1 MKIAVIDL
9 GSNSVRM
16 TVFLCENGNITELCN
31 ERKFVRLSEGL
42 SEDNLLKAEP
52 MNRTAAALSEFRR
65 IIDDLKCDKVCAVA
79 TEALRRAENAAEF
92 LCRIK
97 AECGI
102 EIKILSGE
110 EESRA
115 DFYASR
121 EFISAPSLIMDVG
134 GGSLEIIAA
143 DKNEMLAHIC
153 LPFGA
158 VVMTDK
164 LGRDSNALE
173 NFFADEFSR
182 IEFLKGFLPK
192 SVIALGGSVRALF
205 AVNNMNVHGRRLD
218 SASFL
223 ALSRQIFGM
232 TDAELSK
239 FPALADRADIITA
252 GLAPFSALIKATGA
266 GEIILNSHGVREG
279 IVLQCSE
286 EK

>member
-16 TVFLCENGNITELCN
+16 TVFLHENGKLTELCN
-31 ERKFVRLSEGL
+31 ERKYVRLSEGL
-42 SEDNLLKAEP
+42 SSDNMLKSEP
-52 MNRTAAALSEFRR
+52 MNRTSAALCEFRR
-65 IIDDLKCDKVCAVA
+65 TIDNLKCDKICAVA
-79 TEALRRAENAAEF
+79 TEALRRAENADEF
-92 LCRIK
+92 VSRVR
-97 AECGI
+97 AECGT

-121 EFISAPSLIMDVG
+121 EFINSTSLIMDVG

-143 DKNEMLAHIC
+143 SKNEMLSHIC

-182 IEFLKGFLPK
+182 IDFLKSLSPS
-192 SVIALGGSVRALF
+192 SVIGLGGSVRALF
-205 AVNNMNVHGRRLD
+205 AVNNMNFHGKRLD
-218 SASFL
+218 SSKFL
-223 ALSRQIFGM
+223 AFSRQIFHM
-232 TDAELSK
+232 TEDELSK
-239 FPALADRADIITA
+239 VRALADRADIISA

-266 GEIILNSHGVREG
+266 NEIILNNHGVREG
-279 IVLQCSE
+279 IVLQCLE